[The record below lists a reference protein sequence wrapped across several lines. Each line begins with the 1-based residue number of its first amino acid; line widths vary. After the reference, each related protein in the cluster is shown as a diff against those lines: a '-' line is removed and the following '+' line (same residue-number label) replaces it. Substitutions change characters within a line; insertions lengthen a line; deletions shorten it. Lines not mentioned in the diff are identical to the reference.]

1 MSVGESLLSSPDTTL
16 LGYPPLSSPKHKT
29 ASVCIHERTRPR
41 THQEPPVVALRLYST
56 ANHTC

>member
-41 THQEPPVVALRLYST
+41 THQEPPVVALRL
-56 ANHTC
+56 